1 MFFAKLILKISLG
14 PSKNLIFVGF
24 PDTKIQWFSYFCTAS
39 IKTLLM
45 LKIKIISLFILL
57 FTLNSEA
64 QLSKVIKKITTKN
77 LPLSNAEIISGLKEA
92 LLIGAD
98 SSIAHL
104 SAVDGY
110 LKDLSVKI
118 LLPPNAKSITDNLSK
133 LPGGSKLVDD
143 VIIRINRAAENA
155 AKEAKPIFVNC
166 IREMT
171 FDDGL
176 QILKGPNNAATQ
188 YFQLKTSLQLT
199 ELYRPKIR
207 ESLNKNLIAGIS
219 TQQSWNEL
227 TTLWNKTAGSP
238 LGKMAGMKTVDVKL
252 EDYMLQQ
259 ALKGM
264 FLKISER
271 EKDIRTN
278 AKARVTTLLKKVFGN

>member
-1 MFFAKLILKISLG
+1 MIESVLHC
-14 PSKNLIFVGF
+14 
-24 PDTKIQWFSYFCTAS
+24 D
-39 IKTLLM
+39 
-45 LKIKIISLFILL
+45 LL

-64 QLSKVIKKITTKN
+64 QLSKVLKKITTKN

-143 VIIRINRAAENA
+143 VIISINRAAENA

-176 QILKGPNNAATQ
+176 QILKGPDNAATQ
-188 YFQLKTSLQLT
+188 YFELKTSLQLT